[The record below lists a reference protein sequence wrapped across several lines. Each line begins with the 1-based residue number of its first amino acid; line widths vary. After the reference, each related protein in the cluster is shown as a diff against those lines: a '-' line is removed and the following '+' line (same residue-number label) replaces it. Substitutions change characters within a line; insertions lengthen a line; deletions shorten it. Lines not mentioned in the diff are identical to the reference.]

1 MRKRITTTE
10 ELEKEVFPVMADISA
25 HLADEMEERYEFTKD
40 EMAAIETYV
49 TEASRILINLF
60 NSSVEETSDPKDA
73 INNANHAIMGAMM
86 LSGAAVANHERM
98 KRGKD

>member
-1 MRKRITTTE
+1 MRKRITTTQ

-40 EMAAIETYV
+40 EMAAIETYL
-49 TEASRILINLF
+49 TEASKILIDLF
-60 NSSVEETSDPKDA
+60 NGSVDLEKDDKDS
-73 INNANHAIMGAMM
+73 INNANHAVMGVMM
-86 LSGAAVANHERM
+86 LTGAAVANHERM